1 MKLNKILLHVYNNNG
16 DYMDYWIVTYRTILF
31 YIIITIVYRFMG
43 KREVGQLGIVD
54 LIVSILIAELAAM
67 SIDKIEDSIFLS
79 IIPIVILV
87 IIQIGMAYISM
98 KTSKI
103 RDVFDGTPSVI
114 INKGKINFREMVKQR
129 YNLDDL
135 LTQLR
140 SKQIRSI
147 EEVDYAILESSGT
160 LSVFRKRD
168 NKFGDYPLPLILD
181 GEIQKDTLD
190 EVKKTEN
197 WVKKTLSSQNIK
209 LDNVFYAF
217 YKDRNL
223 FIIRKDELEK

>member
-1 MKLNKILLHVYNNNG
+1 MFIIIVVIN
-16 DYMDYWIVTYRTILF
+16 MDYWIVSYRTFLF
-31 YIIITIVYRFMG
+31 YVIITVLYRFMG

-54 LIVSILIAELAAM
+54 LIVSILIAELAAI
-67 SIDKIEDSIFLS
+67 SIDKREESIFLS
-79 IIPIVILV
+79 LIPIVILV

-114 INKGKINFREMVKQR
+114 INRGKINFREMVKQR

-181 GEIQKDTLD
+181 GEIQASTLD

-197 WVKKTLSSQNIK
+197 WVKKTLSSQKIK

-217 YKDRNL
+217 YKDKNL